1 MDNLNINQGDIAT
14 LPCRKS
20 GEITI
25 TSSSSTEELKE
36 RETYSFAIAN
46 NNKEIAMNEH
56 IKDVLSKGRTI
67 SSYMKSL
74 IKKDMEGDTF
84 YKESTDLD
92 SLAKKIDNIEM
103 IIKNNLDC
111 DVSFKNNDRVL
122 EKLIGIEIGVNQ
134 INSSNKNDSVILDR
148 LTILDALVRNLST
161 PSLNNVSEN
170 INSSVLNELTDVNN
184 SLRELESNQ
193 QNKMDNLI
201 DLVKKLTQKIED
213 QDDLIKNLN
222 TTIAT
227 QSQIIGTLNL
237 VNNQASSTAE
247 NKTNDEIINDNID
260 ADILAKQNEAKRKSK
275 KILKADF

>member
-1 MDNLNINQGDIAT
+1 MDNLNVNQGDIVAS
-14 LPCRKS
+14 PCRKS

-74 IKKDMEGDTF
+74 IKKDIEGDVS
-84 YKESTDLD
+84 YKESINLD
-92 SLAKKIDNIEM
+92 SLTQKIDNLETL
-103 IIKNNLDC
+103 IKSTQSSI
-111 DVSFKNNDRVL
+111 SFKNDDKIL
-122 EKLIGIEIGVNQ
+122 EKLIGLEIGVNQ
-134 INSSNKNDSVILDR
+134 INLNSSKDSVILDR
-148 LTILDALVRNLST
+148 LTTLDTLIRNISAA
-161 PSLNNVSEN
+161 SLNNVSEN
-170 INSSVLNELTDVNN
+170 INSSVFNKLNDVNN

-193 QNKMDNLI
+193 QTKMDNLI

-222 TTIAT
+222 TTIAA

-237 VNNQASSTAE
+237 VNNQASPTAE
-247 NKTNDEIINDNID
+247 NKANDEIINDNID

>member
-1 MDNLNINQGDIAT
+1 MDNLNVNQGDIVT
-14 LPCRKS
+14 SPCRKS

-74 IKKDMEGDTF
+74 IKKDIEGDVS
-84 YKESTDLD
+84 YKESINLD
-92 SLAKKIDNIEM
+92 SLTQKIDNLETL
-103 IIKNNLDC
+103 IKSTQSSI
-111 DVSFKNNDRVL
+111 SFKNDDKIL
-122 EKLIGIEIGVNQ
+122 EKLIGLEIGVNQ
-134 INSSNKNDSVILDR
+134 INLNSSKDSVILDR
-148 LTILDALVRNLST
+148 LTTLDTLIRNISAA
-161 PSLNNVSEN
+161 SLNNVSEN
-170 INSSVLNELTDVNN
+170 INSSVFNKLNDVNN

-193 QNKMDNLI
+193 QTKMDNLI

-222 TTIAT
+222 TTIAA

-247 NKTNDEIINDNID
+247 NKTNDEIINDDID